1 MRGHRRVYP
10 QAVRIHYH
18 NWDPRWD
25 ENAERGGIGI
35 DRIRPSSA
43 LLRPLEVSLANNEG
57 AMDHG
62 RRTHTHTKP
71 PLFKVKV
78 KYPTPRGN
86 LAGTQ
91 SVSRGFSSTPRQH
104 PRVLNWAGFTLGL

>member
-43 LLRPLEVSLANNEG
+43 LLRPLEVSLTNHEG

-62 RRTHTHTKP
+62 RRTHTHTHEAA
-71 PLFKVKV
+71 PLRGGATLLSS
-78 KYPTPRGN
+78 KYIK
-86 LAGTQ
+86 
-91 SVSRGFSSTPRQH
+91 
-104 PRVLNWAGFTLGL
+104 WW

>member
-1 MRGHRRVYP
+1 MYP

-35 DRIRPSSA
+35 DRIRPSA
-43 LLRPLEVSLANNEG
+43 LLRPLEVSLLSNSLTNNEG

-62 RRTHTHTKP
+62 RRTHTHTHEAA
-71 PLFKVKV
+71 PLRGGATLLSS
-78 KYPTPRGN
+78 KYIK
-86 LAGTQ
+86 
-91 SVSRGFSSTPRQH
+91 
-104 PRVLNWAGFTLGL
+104 